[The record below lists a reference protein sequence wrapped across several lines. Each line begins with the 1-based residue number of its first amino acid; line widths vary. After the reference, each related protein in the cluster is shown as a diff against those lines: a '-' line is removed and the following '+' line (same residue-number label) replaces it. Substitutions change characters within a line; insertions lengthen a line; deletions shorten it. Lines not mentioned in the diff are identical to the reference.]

1 MYAYDG
7 HFIAVRLQAMKN
19 ICENCL
25 SQWLDWERHLYDAIE
40 KLQKVHNLQ
49 RPIYR
54 LKTCFRSWNI
64 WFDNAIKLCVFLKI
78 ERGCVYKKVSG
89 SAMIIFVL
97 YIHDILLIR
106 NGSECIRFQHD
117 CLLNFRWR
125 ILWNDTIVSS
135 IYAIERIIYDML
147 YTKPHIYISY
157 SKKHL

>member
-1 MYAYDG
+1 MVPLKSCKKFTIFKGQYIDLKHASGVGTSDSTT
-7 HFIAVRLQAMKN
+7 QS
-19 ICENCL
+19 NCVI
-25 SQWLDWERHLYDAIE
+25 S
-40 KLQKVHNLQ
+40 
-49 RPIYR
+49 
-54 LKTCFRSWNI
+54 
-64 WFDNAIKLCVFLKI
+64 LKI

-117 CLLNFRWR
+117 CLLNSRWR
-125 ILWNDTIVSS
+125 ILWDDTIVSY